1 MVEQRMG
8 DGVGILPG
16 NAEKQQQLQHL
27 NVREALQPFLQEAL
41 LQPLAVSVV
50 NRHIFHLVVLTPCY
64 FVPFPLE

>member
-1 MVEQRMG
+1 MVEQRMSN
-8 DGVGILPG
+8 GVGVLPG

-27 NVREALQPFLQEAL
+27 DIREALQPLLQEAL

-50 NRHIFHLVVLTPCY
+50 NRHNFHLVVLPPCY